1 MPVHRLDMDTSG
13 LIILAKTPEAYKNL
27 QEQFCQRSISK
38 RYVALLDGTP
48 KAEKSGRISLPL
60 IADPLNRPYQ
70 KVDTDNGK
78 AAVTDYKII
87 GQTAGRTL
95 IELFPHTGRTHQLR
109 VHCAHRLGLG
119 TPIAGDSL
127 YGHPADRLYLHAEA
141 ITFRHPATGKEMT
154 FERPA
159 GFRRIIMPQD

>member
-1 MPVHRLDMDTSG
+1 MQFTRKKG
-13 LIILAKTPEAYKNL
+13 AGAKRQY
-27 QEQFCQRSISK
+27 
-38 RYVALLDGTP
+38 
-48 KAEKSGRISLPL
+48 
-60 IADPLNRPYQ
+60 
-70 KVDTDNGK
+70 DNGK

-87 GQTAGRTL
+87 GQAAGRTL

-154 FERPA
+154 FERTA
-159 GFRRIIMPQD
+159 GFRRSIMPQD